1 MAGKTLQEE
10 PAKTSD
16 APETAPAKPSI
27 FKSNLIIILILFV
40 IALAEM
46 IMAYLFVLPSPG
58 YVKAAIEETEKKEI
72 VKQNPVYKPIVPTDI
87 QEEPRDE
94 VDLGE
99 YTTTEDDSASS
110 SRRLSIHFY
119 GLVNKKELA
128 DYTKLY
134 DLNKNRIREAILV
147 ILRSAEQQE
156 LADPSLKMI
165 KNKIMV
171 KVNEILGQPLVKNVL
186 YTDIA
191 VQTGG

>member
-1 MAGKTLQEE
+1 MATKLSQEE
-10 PAKTSD
+10 SAKS
-16 APETAPAKPSI
+16 AENSESGLVKPSI
-27 FKSNLIIILILFV
+27 FKSNLMIILILFV
-40 IALAEM
+40 VALMEM
-46 IMAYLFVLPSPG
+46 IVAYLFVLPSPEQ
-58 YVKAAIEETEKKEI
+58 VRASVEKTEKKEI
-72 VKQNPVYKPIVPTDI
+72 EKQNPVYKPIVPKDI

-119 GLVNKKELA
+119 GLVNKKEL
-128 DYTKLY
+128 DEYNKRY
-134 DLNKNRIREAILV
+134 ELNKNRIREAILV
-147 ILRSAEQQE
+147 ILRSSQQAE
-156 LADPSLKMI
+156 LADPALKMI

-171 KVNEILGQPLVKNVL
+171 KVNEILGQPLIKNVL